1 MRPTG
6 ALLHLRFRRVP
17 ILPDASTATFRR
29 LAFDAERPY
38 LLPRGTFGT
47 LPAIQDWF
55 QAPSSSSSSSGRALN
70 VAALQSFSTV
80 PVSTELTSASASGS
94 VSFQRAEAPLSF
106 FLGYVSAFQDASSS
120 SSAPQEPDAS
130 LAIAQSPLSHLPE
143 GMQRAVPTPGLVLEA
158 GKGDVYDASLW
169 LGRAPTV
176 TPLHRDPNPNL
187 LVQIAGIKRV
197 RLLDPARGSA
207 VRKDVVGEL
216 DSPAR
221 EGGMGMMAGREREAL
236 ESVVW
241 EAECVEEQGD
251 GDGDGGG
258 FETEIAVGDGLFIP
272 KGWWHAVHGVGLGI
286 TGSVN
291 WWFR

>member
-1 MRPTG
+1 MRPTS
-6 ALLHLRFRRVP
+6 ALLHLRVRAVP
-17 ILPDASTATFRR
+17 ILPDVSTATFRR

-55 QAPSSSSSSSGRALN
+55 QAPSSSSSSSGWALN
-70 VAALQSFSTV
+70 VGTLQAFSTAS
-80 PVSTELTSASASGS
+80 VSTELTSISASGS
-94 VSFQRAEAPLSF
+94 VSFERAEAPLSF
-106 FLGYVSAFQDASSS
+106 FLGYMSAFQTPSSS
-120 SSAPQEPDAS
+120 LSSAPQEPNAS
-130 LAIAQSPLSHLPE
+130 LAIAQSPLSQLPE
-143 GMQRAVPTPGLVLEA
+143 GMQRSVPTPGLVREA

-187 LVQIAGIKRV
+187 LVQIAGVKRV
-197 RLLDPARGSA
+197 RLLDPGRGST
-207 VRKDVVGEL
+207 VRRKVVGQL
-216 DSPAR
+216 QTPST
-221 EGGMGMMAGREREAL
+221 EGGMGMMAGSEREAL
-236 ESVVW
+236 ERVVW
-241 EAECVEEQGD
+241 EAEFVEEDTEVD
-251 GDGDGGG
+251 GDG
-258 FETEIAVGDGLFIP
+258 FEAEIAVGDGLFIP